1 MSALKKLLSQTV
13 LYGLSSI
20 VGRALNFILVPFY
33 TAILLPEEYGIIT
46 ELYAYAAFFNVIY
59 VFGME
64 TAYFRFASKSKD
76 EQETYNNASTFVF
89 CLSAGISAFLI
100 IFSQPIAHHLLHY
113 TDKENFHAPERAS
126 YYVIW
131 MALILF
137 VDGVTAIPFA
147 RLRYEKRAAKF
158 AFAKIINIIFNIFF
172 NLLFLVFCRKVL
184 QGEILQGIKP
194 EVSLFYNR
202 ENDVEYILISNFIAN
217 FFLIGVLWKTFAG
230 FHFKINKEY
239 TSQMIKYA
247 YPLMI
252 MGLAGMVNEM
262 LSRIMLKELL
272 PPGFYP
278 GKTNLQALGI
288 FGACYK
294 LSMFMTLA
302 VQSFRYAADPF
313 FFSQAE
319 DKNAPALFAKV
330 MKWFVIAC
338 TLIFL
343 LVSSNLN
350 LFGQILRSPVY
361 REGLLIVPILLLAN
375 LFLGVYYNLSIWYK
389 LTDKTHYGT
398 FISIGGAL
406 LTIVANVVLIPRFG
420 YMGSAWATL
429 ICYFS
434 MAVVS
439 YVLGQN
445 YYPIPYSLKSALF
458 YIGIAIVFV
467 IVCIKITINDSVLV
481 YGIHFLLLLAFLA
494 LIILL
499 ERKQLPA
506 LKR

>member
-20 VGRALNFILVPFY
+20 VGRALNFLLVPFY
-33 TAILLPEEYGIIT
+33 TAVLLPEEFGIFT
-46 ELYAYAAFFNVIY
+46 ELYAYAAFFNVLY

-64 TAYFRFASKSKD
+64 TAYFRFASKSKN
-76 EQETYNNASTFVF
+76 EKETYNNATSFVF
-89 CLSAGISAFLI
+89 CISAGISALLI
-100 IFSQPIAHHLLHY
+100 LFSQPIAQHLLHY
-113 TDKENFHAPERAS
+113 PERAS
-126 YYVIW
+126 YVVW

-158 AFAKIINIIFNIFF
+158 AFAKVLNIILNIFF
-172 NLLFLVFCRKVL
+172 NIAFLVICRKIL
-184 QGEILQGIKP
+184 QGELLSGIKA
-194 EVSLFYNR
+194 EVAFIYNPAH
-202 ENDVEYILISNFIAN
+202 DVEYILISNFIAN
-217 FFLIGVLWKTFAG
+217 AFLIVILWKTFSG
-230 FHFKINKEY
+230 FRFSIAKEY
-239 TSQMIKYA
+239 VSEMIKYA

-262 LSRIMLKELL
+262 LSRILLKELL
-272 PPGFYP
+272 PPGFYA

-338 TLIFL
+338 LLIFL
-343 LVSSNLN
+343 LVSSNLG
-350 LFGQILRSPVY
+350 LFGLILRNPVY
-361 REGLLIVPILLLAN
+361 REGLLIVPILLMAN

-389 LTDKTHYGT
+389 LTDKTYYGT
-398 FISIGGAL
+398 FISIGGAVV
-406 LTIVANVVLIPRFG
+406 TIVANFILIPLYG

-434 MAVVS
+434 MAAVS
-439 YVLGQN
+439 YGLGQK

-458 YIGIAIVFV
+458 YIVIAIAFV
-467 IVCIKITINDSVLV
+467 LVSLQITINDSVLV
-481 YGIHFLLLLAFLA
+481 YGIHFLLLLVFLA
-494 LIILL
+494 LVILL
-499 ERKQLPA
+499 ERKQLPG